1 VKLADLVPPT
11 SATLTGK
18 ANGALGTA
26 TGTGH
31 VRLEGDGARGTII
44 AYDYEAE
51 IGGKVAAIGGRLLDG
66 AARVV
71 IRQFL
76 EALASRVGGASA
88 PAWRR
93 WLDWLQKFM
102 LRQP

>member
-1 VKLADLVPPT
+1 VRLTDLVPPT
-11 SATLTGK
+11 SATLTGR
-18 ANGALGTA
+18 ANGGLGSA

-31 VRLEGDGARGTII
+31 VRLDGDGAGGTII

-66 AARVV
+66 AARIV
-71 IRQFL
+71 IRQFF
-76 EALASRVGGASA
+76 EALATRVDGASA

-93 WLDWLQKFM
+93 WLDWLQKLM
-102 LRQP
+102 RRQP